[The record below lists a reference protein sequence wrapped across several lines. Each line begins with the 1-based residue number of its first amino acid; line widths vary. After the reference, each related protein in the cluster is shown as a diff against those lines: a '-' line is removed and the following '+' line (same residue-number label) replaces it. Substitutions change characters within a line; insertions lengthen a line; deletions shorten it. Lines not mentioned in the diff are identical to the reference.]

1 MADEKSCGGGG
12 QLLLAFVIG
21 AAVGGGIALLTAP
34 RSGRETRAK
43 IRETA
48 GDVRDRIRQIAEE
61 AQDRIKAVMAEGE
74 EVWEEKRDTVK
85 AGIEAA
91 RTAMAEERAKHAKS

>member
-1 MADEKSCGGGG
+1 MSEEKSCGNGGH
-12 QLLLAFVIG
+12 LFLAFLIG

-43 IRETA
+43 IRESA
-48 GDVRDRIRQIAEE
+48 GDMRDRVRHIAEE
-61 AQDRIKAVMAEGE
+61 AQARIKAVMAEGE

-91 RTAMAEERAKHAKS
+91 RTAMAEEKAKHAKS